1 MAATIQTNFR
11 MRHSFGKIEHILEI
25 PNLIDIQKRS
35 YDKFLQT
42 DVLRDERENIGLQ
55 GVFNS
60 VFPIRDFNGA
70 GHRYTPAAIA

>member
-1 MAATIQTNFR
+1 MAATIQTIQTNFR

-42 DVLRDERENIGLQ
+42 DVPRDDRENTGLQ
-55 GVFNS
+55 GVAGTRSKGRSTTSTS
-60 VFPIRDFNGA
+60 VGSV
-70 GHRYTPAAIA
+70 G

>member
-35 YDKFLQT
+35 YEKAL
-42 DVLRDERENIGLQ
+42 VR
-55 GVFNS
+55 
-60 VFPIRDFNGA
+60 
-70 GHRYTPAAIA
+70 